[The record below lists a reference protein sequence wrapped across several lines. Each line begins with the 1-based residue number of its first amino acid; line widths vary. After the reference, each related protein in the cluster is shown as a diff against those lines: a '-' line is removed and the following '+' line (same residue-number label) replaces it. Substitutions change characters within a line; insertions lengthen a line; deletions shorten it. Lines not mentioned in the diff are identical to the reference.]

1 MITFLCWYFGIS
13 ITYTL
18 ILYLTL
24 TSDKAFCLLLERSK
38 DTHFNAYL
46 NLRSAFLYLPITL
59 FILNALVF
67 PINFVSKMLAVTLQV
82 IEKSFVKVVGGQE
95 EKFRLKASYH
105 LKSDYNTKSGSGD
118 YNTKSGGGDNK

>member
-1 MITFLCWYFGIS
+1 MMTFLCWYFGIS
-13 ITYTL
+13 IAYTL

-24 TSDKAFCLLLERSK
+24 TSDKVFCLLLENGK

-59 FILNALVF
+59 FILNVLVF
-67 PINFVSKMLAVTLQV
+67 PLNFVSKMLAVTLQV

-95 EKFRLKASYH
+95 EKYRLKAKHH
-105 LKSDYNTKSGSGD
+105 LKSKYHMNSDYNTKSGGD
-118 YNTKSGGGDNK
+118 DNK

>member
-1 MITFLCWYFGIS
+1 MMTFLCWYFGIS
-13 ITYTL
+13 VSYTI

-24 TSDKAFCLLLERSK
+24 TSDKVFCLLLENGK

-59 FILNALVF
+59 FILNVLVF
-67 PINFVSKMLAVTLQV
+67 PLNFVSKMLAVTLQV

-95 EKFRLKASYH
+95 EKYRLKAKHH
-105 LKSDYNTKSGSGD
+105 LKSKYHMNSDYNTKSGGD
-118 YNTKSGGGDNK
+118 DNK

>member
-13 ITYTL
+13 IAYTI

-24 TSDKAFCLLLERSK
+24 TSDKVFCLLLENGK

-59 FILNALVF
+59 FILNVLVF

-82 IEKSFVKVVGGQE
+82 IEKSFVNVVGGQE
-95 EKFRLKASYH
+95 EKFRLKS
-105 LKSDYNTKSGSGD
+105 K
-118 YNTKSGGGDNK
+118 YNTKSGGDDNK